1 MFVIHYVNFFC
12 AGNQVRVKLKRT
24 NKVAGLTKKSPQRKR
39 KKTAKSKNILTS
51 CSSSCN
57 ETMVMV
63 KKEKSDSERLD
74 VNKLGNIIRELH
86 LMRKHMLLEKE
97 RETGDKI
104 DLTSLQYDSETSS
117 TEKET
122 NT

>member
-1 MFVIHYVNFFC
+1 
-12 AGNQVRVKLKRT
+12 
-24 NKVAGLTKKSPQRKR
+24 
-39 KKTAKSKNILTS
+39 
-51 CSSSCN
+51 
-57 ETMVMV
+57 MV